1 MIFSSASVCLLALSL
16 FISILPP
23 ILCSTCLLAP
33 SCTAATLLSQS
44 PHLLSSVSP
53 YAFSFSWELSI
64 EMSCLCV
71 CPSIFLSFCVW
82 AKRPSPPRWQ
92 PLSLWLYFG
101 HGALTE
107 TLEGLSGKRHWGET
121 ERALKRLWIPVRSPV
136 LTGSSSLLACS
147 QRLRWMG
154 GIVGMDGSQL
164 ERQLWAATLAK
175 KHQQGI
181 NLVMKELERQH
192 EHEHAYVCVWLHI
205 CVYLYL
211 YRRGVCVWGV
221 VVKPEKMWLVKHCR
235 KQGRLCLEIPA
246 YMCQHYGCEVCKGR
260 E

>member
-1 MIFSSASVCLLALSL
+1 MYRNTYCSQLLWQSDSSFMFL
-16 FISILPP
+16 SILTPRQVLVSSVHEP
-23 ILCSTCLLAP
+23 SQTGLRQASTGQVFFLSCLAVHHLSWYFHLPLSVYLPCLYSSP
-33 SCTAATLLSQS
+33 SCLPFSVPPASLLLPAPLQHFYLSH
-44 PHLLSSVSP
+44 PHLLSSMSP

-71 CPSIFLSFCVW
+71 CLSIFLSYCVW
-82 AKRPSPPRWQ
+82 AKRPSPPCWQ

-101 HGALTE
+101 HGPLTE

-147 QRLRWMG
+147 QRLRWMW

-164 ERQLWAATLAK
+164 EQQLWAATLAK

-181 NLVMKELERQH
+181 NPVMKELER
-192 EHEHAYVCVWLHI
+192 
-205 CVYLYL
+205 
-211 YRRGVCVWGV
+211 
-221 VVKPEKMWLVKHCR
+221 
-235 KQGRLCLEIPA
+235 
-246 YMCQHYGCEVCKGR
+246 
-260 E
+260 